1 MDDIRA
7 TAKRLILALYNIDEV
22 YYVSEKK
29 KRLSDAELCI
39 MYALD
44 DGQPHS
50 QKEICDEWLVPKTT
64 VNTITKK
71 WEAQG
76 YLTLTPIPG
85 KRREMHI
92 MLTDAGRDYAK
103 SFMGFL
109 YRAEDIAMKKTI
121 EKYSDEFIEA
131 IEFFGASLKEAFD
144 EEIKNGENSN
154 ELD

>member
-1 MDDIRA
+1 MNDIRA

-64 VNTITKK
+64 VNTIAKK

-109 YRAEDIAMKKTI
+109 YRAEDIALKKTI
-121 EKYSDEFIEA
+121 EKYSDAFIEA

-144 EEIKNGENSN
+144 EEVKNGENSN